1 MELSAKEQAKSLPHL
16 PGVYI
21 MKDIKEKVVYVGK
34 AKDLRNRV
42 TSYFLKGKDVKTTF
56 LVDKIVTIDYIITGN
71 EYEALVL
78 ENNLIKKYR
87 PHYNISLKDGKSY
100 PLIRITNEDFPKV
113 FRTRRV
119 INDGSLYFGPYP
131 DLKSLNEYLELIDRM
146 FPLRKCGIPLRK
158 RVTPCLYYHI
168 GRCSGPCANLI
179 SKEEY
184 ATHIEKVKKF
194 LTGADDE
201 LIKSVTHEMAEASKS
216 LDFENAAKK
225 RDLLI
230 SLESLSKAQQVQ
242 DFSVESRDYA
252 ACEMRMHLATISM
265 LQIRDGKLMGKALY
279 RAETLGDETDTLIHF
294 LTQYYDDGGN
304 LPQKL
309 FLSHDVDSTLIR
321 TYLKDELHY
330 DIEVSVPTEGKHYR
344 VLRMSSEN
352 AARDVEKRLKGKE
365 NPEALEQLREA
376 LELEDLPVHIE
387 GFDIAQLSGKY
398 TVASL
403 ITFVDGHPD
412 KQNYRRFNIRSLN
425 GKIDDFAS
433 IKEAVTRRYT
443 RQIREKK
450 RLPDL
455 IMIDGGQGQVNVA
468 KSALV
473 ALGLDSIPVIGLA
486 EKLEEIYFPDERDIL
501 RLPENS
507 PALLVLIA
515 IRDETHRFATSL
527 NQLQRSKDATFSLL
541 ESIPGI
547 GPSRSKRLMMSYSTL
562 EDILGANPQEV
573 ARYTKIPVEV
583 IERLIKTLHL

>member
-1 MELSAKEQAKSLPHL
+1 MELSAKEQAKNLPHL

-21 MKDIKEKVVYVGK
+21 MKDVNGKVIYVGK

-42 TSYFLKGKDVKTTF
+42 TSYFLSGKDVKTTF
-56 LVDKIVTIDYIITGN
+56 LVNKIVTIDFIITGN
-71 EYEALVL
+71 EYEALVV

-100 PLIRITNEDFPKV
+100 PLIRITNETFPKV
-113 FRTRRV
+113 FKTRRV
-119 INDGSLYFGPYP
+119 INDGSLYYGPYP
-131 DLKSLNEYLELIDRM
+131 DVKSLNEYLELIDKM

-179 SKEEY
+179 TPEQYNKD
-184 ATHIEKVKKF
+184 IEKVKGF
-194 LTGADDE
+194 LSGSDE
-201 LIKSVTHEMAEASKS
+201 QLVKGVTQEMNEASKS
-216 LDFENAAKK
+216 LNFELAAKK
-225 RDLLI
+225 RDLLL
-230 SLESLSKAQQVQ
+230 SLQSVNRAQQVQ

-294 LTQYYDDGGN
+294 LTQYYKEGGN
-304 LPQKL
+304 VPQKL

-321 TYLKDELHY
+321 TYLKDEMHY
-330 DIEVSVPTEGKHYR
+330 DIEVTVPTEGKHYR

-365 NPEALEQLREA
+365 NPEALEELRNA
-376 LELEDLPVHIE
+376 LELEEVPVHIE

-412 KQNYRRFNIRSLN
+412 KKNYRRFNIKSLN

-468 KSALV
+468 KSALI

-501 RLPENS
+501 RLPEDS
-507 PALLVLIA
+507 PALHVLIA

-527 NQLQRSKDATFSLL
+527 NQLQRSKEATFSLL

-547 GPSRSKRLMMSYSTL
+547 GPSRSKRLMTSYSTL
-562 EDILGANPQEV
+562 EEILSSNPKEV
-573 ARYTKIPVEV
+573 AKQTRIPLEV